1 MDRLVLNQKGK
12 FALLVDELVGRQ
24 QVVIKTLGEFFAKT
38 EGVSGGAVMGN
49 GEVALILNVEE
60 LY

>member
-1 MDRLVLNQKGK
+1 
-12 FALLVDELVGRQ
+12 VGRQ
-24 QVVIKTLGEFFAKT
+24 QVVIKTLGEFLAKT

-49 GEVALILNVEE
+49 GEIALILNVEE